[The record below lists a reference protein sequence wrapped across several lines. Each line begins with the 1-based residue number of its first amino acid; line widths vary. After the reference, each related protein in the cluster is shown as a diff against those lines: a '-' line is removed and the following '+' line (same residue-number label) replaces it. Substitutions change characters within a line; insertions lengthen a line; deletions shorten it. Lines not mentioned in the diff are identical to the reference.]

1 MASDA
6 GLLFREPASV
16 WCNQGVARMRIPG
29 KIYRRQIHSY
39 DGDYGDVDYS
49 PTPPYPDINIT
60 GDIDTTICVA
70 ISEWQTYKE
79 LTEDEK
85 VIIRWRNRI
94 NALSDPWWLL

>member
-1 MASDA
+1 
-6 GLLFREPASV
+6 
-16 WCNQGVARMRIPG
+16 MRIPG

-39 DGDYGDVDYS
+39 DGDYGDVVNQGDYS

-60 GDIDTTICVA
+60 GDIDITLCVDM
-70 ISEWQTYKE
+70 SEWQSYDE

-85 VIIRWRNRI
+85 VMIRWRNRI